1 MNKINLKNICYQLV
15 ETFKF
20 AGDISLKLRNE
31 GLRTQYK
38 EDNTPVTNGDLE
50 VNTILTKK
58 ISEITPNL
66 PIISEES
73 SQNKS
78 EKNLS
83 NFWLIDPIDGTY
95 DYVNNKDEF
104 TLNAALIL
112 EKVPQLGVIYAP
124 AKNRMFIHMKM
135 EKVLN

>member
-1 MNKINLKNICYQLV
+1 MNKINLKDICYQLV

-58 ISEITPNL
+58 ISEITPDL

-83 NFWLIDPIDGTY
+83 NFNEITNYLNQNNIKIEDISTEDG
-95 DYVNNKDEF
+95 D
-104 TLNAALIL
+104 L
-112 EKVPQLGVIYAP
+112 EDVFVQLT
-124 AKNRMFIHMKM
+124 KH
-135 EKVLN
+135 